1 MRGGVYASGD
11 GTPARQALLRF
22 PKVAFEG
29 GCEVA
34 ALITSDAV
42 CHADHAEVT
51 LGQGLNDSAVD
62 ASGGAK
68 DGFHGEPG
76 NAMAAPTRW
85 VMRGRAQAEPFL
97 HGPDDQRS
105 LEASGRRA
113 RIAWGMRIRNAMAGE
128 SQAPRGRAVSRG
140 V

>member
-11 GTPARQALLRF
+11 GTPARQALLRS

-34 ALITSDAV
+34 ALITSDVA

-51 LGQGLNDSAVD
+51 LGEGVNDSAVD

-68 DGFHGEPG
+68 DGLS
-76 NAMAAPTRW
+76 W
-85 VMRGRAQAEPFL
+85 RARER
-97 HGPDDQRS
+97 HGPTDPLAD
-105 LEASGRRA
+105 AWPCPGGAIPA
-113 RIAWGMRIRNAMAGE
+113 RPPTTSAPSKRQDVERIRNGMAGE
-128 SQAPRGRAVSRG
+128 SQAPRGRAVSRR